1 MDPLIVSRMNFRS
14 YFLLLACFFFL
25 VSCQFAGNKKEI
37 GHEEGVKL
45 DVKEVVIPPS
55 DVLNLKSYYLSFVY
69 QADSLQ
75 MLYGY
80 NYKIHGLD
88 CFNLKNMQSS
98 QITFSGDGN
107 SAVVRPVTGL
117 YIQSLDSIWVYDG
130 SQRALL
136 MDRQGQLLNAVDLRD
151 GLTSN
156 EQVMIDCNF
165 AISTSKLY
173 YDGQHKSLLY
183 GILDTSTSPYSFK
196 VREVFLGGSFPPVT
210 YLLQSSVSVSDVSG
224 GDYGN
229 MNGINISFSDDDI
242 LYNYPVES
250 HVYVLDRRTKQT
262 KVVDADSRFTK
273 NVAGKCRS
281 RSDYSQ
287 WIRHAVENPHFYDVM
302 YLPEK
307 EMYAR
312 LHLGEHTFDATIDA
326 DALMDDRKLYL
337 TLFDKEFN
345 VVSECS
351 LATHRYNYY
360 TAWAATRKGVLVFVD
375 NLMSSA
381 IKTDKL
387 EMDIIEMPMK
397 TEKRR

>member
-1 MDPLIVSRMNFRS
+1 MEPLIVSRMNFRS

-326 DALMDDRKLYL
+326 DALMDDRNLYL

-360 TAWAATRKGVLVFVD
+360 TAWAAMRKGVLVFVD

>member
-1 MDPLIVSRMNFRS
+1 MHPLIVSRMNFRS
-14 YFLLLACFFFL
+14 YFLLLACFSFL

-37 GHEEGVKL
+37 GHEERVKL

-69 QADSLQ
+69 QADSLK

-107 SAVVRPVTGL
+107 SAVVHPVTGL

-156 EQVMIDCNF
+156 EQVLIDCNF

-196 VREVFLGGSFPPVT
+196 VREVFLDGSFPPVT

-229 MNGINISFSDDDI
+229 MSGINISFNDDDI

-250 HVYVLDRRTKQT
+250 HVYVLDRITKQT
-262 KVVDADSRFTK
+262 KVVDA
-273 NVAGKCRS
+273 
-281 RSDYSQ
+281 
-287 WIRHAVENPHFYDVM
+287 
-302 YLPEK
+302 EK
-307 EMYAR
+307 Y
-312 LHLGEHTFDATIDA
+312 
-326 DALMDDRKLYL
+326 
-337 TLFDKEFN
+337 FN
-345 VVSECS
+345 
-351 LATHRYNYY
+351 
-360 TAWAATRKGVLVFVD
+360 D
-375 NLMSSA
+375 
-381 IKTDKL
+381 
-387 EMDIIEMPMK
+387 
-397 TEKRR
+397 

>member
-360 TAWAATRKGVLVFVD
+360 TAWTATRKGVLVFVD

>member
-1 MDPLIVSRMNFRS
+1 MEPLIVSRMNFRS

-25 VSCQFAGNKKEI
+25 VSCRFAGNKKEM

>member
-345 VVSECS
+345 VVGECS

-381 IKTDKL
+381 MKTDKL
-387 EMDIIEMPMK
+387 EMDIIEMPM
-397 TEKRR
+397 

>member
-1 MDPLIVSRMNFRS
+1 MQEIRKK
-14 YFLLLACFFFL
+14 L
-25 VSCQFAGNKKEI
+25 VTERRCNINVKKS
-37 GHEEGVKL
+37 
-45 DVKEVVIPPS
+45 VVPS
-55 DVLNLKSYYLSFVY
+55 SNVLNLKSYYLSFVY
-69 QADSLQ
+69 QTDSLQ

-98 QITFSGDGN
+98 QITFLGDGN
-107 SAVVRPVTGL
+107 SAVVRPVTGV
-117 YIQSLDSIWVYDG
+117 YVQSLDSIWIYDG

-136 MDRQGQLLNAVDLRD
+136 LDRQGQLLNAVNLRD
-151 GLTSN
+151 GLTSD
-156 EQVMIDCNF
+156 EQVLIDCNF

-173 YDGQHKSLLY
+173 YDEQHKSLLY
-183 GILDTSTSPYSFK
+183 GIQDTSTSPYSFK
-196 VREVFLGGSFPPVT
+196 VREVFLNGSFPPVM

-287 WIRHAVENPHFYDVM
+287 WIRHAVENPHFYDII
-302 YLPEK
+302 YLPER
-307 EMYAR
+307 EMYVR
-312 LHLGEHTFDATIDA
+312 LHLGEHTFDATLDA
-326 DALMDDRKLYL
+326 DALMDDRNLYM

-345 VVSECS
+345 IVGECS

-360 TAWAATRKGVLVFVD
+360 TAWTAVGKGLLVFVD
-375 NLMSSA
+375 NLMSSET
-381 IKTDKL
+381 KTDRL
-387 EMDIIEMPMK
+387 EMDIIEIPMK
-397 TEKRR
+397 TENEGGYKLVNLN

>member
-1 MDPLIVSRMNFRS
+1 
-14 YFLLLACFFFL
+14 
-25 VSCQFAGNKKEI
+25 
-37 GHEEGVKL
+37 
-45 DVKEVVIPPS
+45 
-55 DVLNLKSYYLSFVY
+55 
-69 QADSLQ
+69 

-98 QITFSGDGN
+98 QITFLGDGN
-107 SAVVRPVTGL
+107 SAVVRPVTGV
-117 YIQSLDSIWVYDG
+117 YVQSLDSIWIYDG

-136 MDRQGQLLNAVDLRD
+136 LDRQGQLLNAVNLRD
-151 GLTSN
+151 GLTSD
-156 EQVMIDCNF
+156 EQVLIDCNF

-173 YDGQHKSLLY
+173 YDEQHKSLLY
-183 GILDTSTSPYSFK
+183 GIQDTSTSPYSFK
-196 VREVFLGGSFPPVT
+196 VREVFLNGSFPPVM

-287 WIRHAVENPHFYDVM
+287 WIRHAVENPHFYDII
-302 YLPEK
+302 YLPER
-307 EMYAR
+307 EMYVR
-312 LHLGEHTFDATIDA
+312 LHLGEHTFDATLDA
-326 DALMDDRKLYL
+326 DALMDDRNLYM

-345 VVSECS
+345 IVGECS

-360 TAWAATRKGVLVFVD
+360 TAWTAVGKGLLVFVD
-375 NLMSSA
+375 NLMSSET
-381 IKTDKL
+381 KTDRL
-387 EMDIIEMPMK
+387 EMDIIEIPMK
-397 TEKRR
+397 TENEGGYKLVNLN

>member
-1 MDPLIVSRMNFRS
+1 
-14 YFLLLACFFFL
+14 
-25 VSCQFAGNKKEI
+25 
-37 GHEEGVKL
+37 
-45 DVKEVVIPPS
+45 
-55 DVLNLKSYYLSFVY
+55 
-69 QADSLQ
+69 

-98 QITFSGDGN
+98 QITFLGDGN
-107 SAVVRPVTGL
+107 SAVVRPVTGV
-117 YIQSLDSIWVYDG
+117 YVQSLDSIWIYDG

-136 MDRQGQLLNAVDLRD
+136 LDRQGQLLNAVNLRD
-151 GLTSN
+151 GLTSD
-156 EQVMIDCNF
+156 EQVLIDCNF

-173 YDGQHKSLLY
+173 YDEQHKSLLY
-183 GILDTSTSPYSFK
+183 GIQDTSTSPYSFK
-196 VREVFLGGSFPPVT
+196 VREVFLNGSFPPVM

-287 WIRHAVENPHFYDVM
+287 WIRHAVENPHFYDII
-302 YLPEK
+302 YLPER
-307 EMYAR
+307 EMYVR
-312 LHLGEHTFDATIDA
+312 LHLGEHTFE
-326 DALMDDRKLYL
+326 R
-337 TLFDKEFN
+337 N
-345 VVSECS
+345 VGCRCS
-351 LATHRYNYY
+351 N
-360 TAWAATRKGVLVFVD
+360 G
-375 NLMSSA
+375 
-381 IKTDKL
+381 
-387 EMDIIEMPMK
+387 
-397 TEKRR
+397 

>member
-381 IKTDKL
+381 NKTDKL
-387 EMDIIEMPMK
+387 EMDIIEVSMK